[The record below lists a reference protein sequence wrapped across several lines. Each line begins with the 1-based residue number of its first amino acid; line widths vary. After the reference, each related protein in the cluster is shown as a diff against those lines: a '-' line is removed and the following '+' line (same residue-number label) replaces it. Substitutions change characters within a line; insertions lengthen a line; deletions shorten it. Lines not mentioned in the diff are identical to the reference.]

1 MHSTRTARRS
11 LGAYAWWIY
20 AAAWIPFA
28 GFYALA
34 LTTTKT
40 LPPSRALIAGL
51 FYVVPIALFGVGVW
65 WLSGLLERRRA
76 SSLAVVVVHVVVGAA
91 TAFAW
96 LGVEVA
102 QIGAQIGFSG
112 AWAAAQSFAGF
123 QVLDGFFVYCV
134 LAAGSHAIRFA
145 RRLREEQARAAHA
158 DALRIRAELAALRGQ
173 LNPHFLF
180 NTLHTLTALV
190 SREPNT
196 AEHALE
202 RFGDMLRY
210 VLDVKR
216 AAREDVTLAEEL
228 RFVRDYLSLEQL
240 RLGERLRV
248 VERIDPE
255 ALDCVI
261 PSLTLQPLVEN
272 AIKHAVAP
280 RAQGGTIELAAAL
293 DGDSLVLD
301 VRDDGPGANAK
312 DVDAATGMGLR
323 AVRQRLETR
332 YGRDA
337 AFSITTAPRE
347 GFIVRASIPAHV
359 GTVLPPAPL
368 PPGVASRSE
377 GATIPA

>member
-1 MHSTRTARRS
+1 M
-11 LGAYAWWIY
+11 Y
-20 AAAWIPFA
+20 AAGWIPFA
-28 GFYALA
+28 ALYAAA

-40 LPPSRALIAGL
+40 LPPGRALIAGV
-51 FYVVPIALFGVGVW
+51 FYVIPIACFGVGVW
-65 WLSGLLERRRA
+65 WLSGVLIARRA
-76 SSLAVVVVHVVVGAA
+76 KILTTVVVHVLAA
-91 TAFAW
+91 LATTFAW
-96 LGVEVA
+96 LGIEIG
-102 QIGAQIGFSG
+102 QIALQAGLS
-112 AWAAAQSFAGF
+112 AALAASQTFAGF
-123 QVLDGFFVYCV
+123 EVLDGLFIYGV
-134 LAAGSHAIRFA
+134 LAAGSHAIRMSS
-145 RRLREEQARAAHA
+145 RLREEEARASRAE
-158 DALRIRAELAALRGQ
+158 ALRMRAELAALRGQ

-190 SREPNT
+190 SREPET

-240 RLGERLRV
+240 RLGDRLRV
-248 VERIDPE
+248 TEAIDPE
-255 ALDCVI
+255 TLDCVI

-280 RAQGGTIELAAAL
+280 RAQGGTIEIHASL

-301 VRDDGPGANAK
+301 VRDDGPGAEQGK
-312 DVDAATGMGLR
+312 VDAAPGMGLR

-337 AFSITTAPRE
+337 SFGVTTKPHA
-347 GFIVRASIPAHV
+347 GFVVRAAIPAHV
-359 GTVLPPAPL
+359 GTLLPSPNHEL
-368 PPGVASRSE
+368 PRAA
-377 GATIPA
+377 GAAVSA

>member
-1 MHSTRTARRS
+1 MTRTSSSRHRRS

-20 AAAWIPFA
+20 AAAWLPFA

-40 LPPSRALIAGL
+40 LPAGRALVAGVS
-51 FYVVPIALFGVGVW
+51 YVVPIALFGIGIW
-65 WLSGLLERRRA
+65 WLSGLLERRGARA
-76 SSLAVVVVHVVVGAA
+76 LTIFMVHFLVGA
-91 TAFAW
+91 TVAFAW
-96 LGVEVA
+96 LGLEVA
-102 QIGAQIGFSG
+102 QIAAATGLSG
-112 AWAAAQSFAGF
+112 AWAAAQAFAGF

-145 RRLREEQARAAHA
+145 KSLREEQARAAHA

-190 SREPNT
+190 SREPAT

-240 RLGERLRV
+240 RLGDRLRV

-280 RAQGGTIELAAAL
+280 RAQGGTIELAATL
-293 DGDSLVLD
+293 DDDSLVLD
-301 VRDDGPGANAK
+301 VRDDGPGANK
-312 DVDAATGMGLR
+312 SDVDAAIGMGLR

-332 YGRDA
+332 YGKDA
-337 AFSITTAPRE
+337 SFAITTAPSE
-347 GFIVRASIPAHV
+347 GFIVRASILAHV
-359 GTVLPPAPL
+359 GMVLPPAPA
-368 PPGVASRSE
+368 PGSLE
-377 GATIPA
+377 GTTIPA